1 MRYNDLME
9 NELTFPI
16 TADDDGKRIK
26 DFLSGKGLSRRELSR
41 LLQSRGITLNGEPA
55 GLARALSE
63 GDSLRIV
70 LPQCDTAHAQRL
82 SGKAEIVYEDEYLL
96 VVNKPRGM
104 AVHSSREHREDDL
117 GTLLRKMYGKKF
129 VMRVIGRL
137 DKDAA
142 GLVLCA
148 KDQKTAAVLSAMK
161 EENRVVKEYAAL
173 TEGVFEEKEGV
184 LTYTLD
190 KIANDKS
197 YVGSPDGKPCVTRY
211 AVQEEFAGYS
221 LLSVWIDTG
230 RTHQIRAG
238 LSYYGHP
245 IVGDKLYGGN
255 TSFTDRVQLSA
266 VRLSF
271 PHPVTGKPI
280 DVRIPLSKDTT
291 DIIQRLDKWAI

>member
-70 LPQCDTAHAQRL
+70 LSHRDTAHAQRL

-197 YVGSPDGKPCVTRY
+197 YVGSPDGKPCLTRY
-211 AVQEEFAGYS
+211 AVKKEFRGYS

-271 PHPVTGKPI
+271 PHPVTGKAI
-280 DVRIPLSKDTT
+280 DVRIPLPKDTT
-291 DIIQRLDKWAI
+291 DIIQRLDK